1 MRKSNKLII
10 FLIIIVIS
18 TGMLSS
24 LARSNI
30 FFPKNLNS
38 EKPTLKASSNSFGME
53 VCTADEKQFYLVM
66 CEDGNGNV
74 ITAWIDY
81 RNYNYSEIYAQKT
94 DPSGNVKWLKN
105 GKKIYNNN
113 FSLYI
118 LSGPNICSDNA
129 GGAIISWLYVEKF
142 AHTGAIKAQR
152 IDADGNLLWGNN
164 GTDIANTSWTF
175 GSTQLCSDGAG
186 GAFILWEDEGINIQK
201 VGPNGNLLWS
211 YYGLSEGLREGYKSP
226 KMCSDGIGGV
236 IITWDDATSIAY
248 SDSVNV
254 YAQRFDASGNYMW
267 GENGTAICNAD
278 LGQYNPN
285 ICNDGAGGAII
296 TWIDQREGD
305 YAQRVDPNGNS
316 LWQNNGTMICGYG
329 QSITGMKSD
338 GENGMIF
345 SYMTYNSLGEINF
358 FGQKLDSAGNKV
370 WGANGTKITTYGD
383 PDALFDMQICS
394 DGEGGALFAWSLR
407 KGWYSIPHQYNNS
420 DIYTQKIN
428 LNGQAIWKENGLPV
442 CVPASDYRSSPSF
455 GFQICNDGAGG
466 AIIGFEFVRSRWNNT
481 LHGIVPYLWDIHA
494 QRISSSGDL
503 QWNVE
508 PDWIFFL
515 IIGVIIGG
523 IAIAVI
529 ITVLLIKRRK

>member
-24 LARSNI
+24 LAMGNI
-30 FFPKNLNS
+30 FFPKNLNSGNS

-53 VCTADEKQFYLVM
+53 VCTASEKQFELVM
-66 CEDGNGNV
+66 CDDGNGNA
-74 ITAWIDY
+74 ITAWIDF
-81 RNYNYSEIYAQKT
+81 RNYNYSEIYAQKI
-94 DPSGNVKWLKN
+94 DPAGNVKWLKN

-113 FSLYI
+113 VSLYI

-129 GGAIISWLYVEKF
+129 GGAIISWLYLEEF
-142 AHTGAIKAQR
+142 EHTGAIKAQR

-164 GTDIANTSWTF
+164 GTDIANTSWIF
-175 GSTQLCSDGAG
+175 GFTQLCSDGAG
-186 GAFILWEDEGINIQK
+186 GAFILWEDGGINIQK

-248 SDSVNV
+248 SDSANV
-254 YAQRFDASGNYMW
+254 YAQRFDAYGNYMW

-278 LGQYNPN
+278 LGQYGPK
-285 ICNDGAGGAII
+285 ICNDGTGGAII
-296 TWIDQREGD
+296 TWNDQREGD

-329 QSITGMKSD
+329 QSIWGMKSD

-345 SYMTYNSLGEINF
+345 SYSQYSLEEGNF

-370 WGANGTKITTYGD
+370 WGANGTKITSYKD
-383 PDALFDMQICS
+383 PDYLFDIQICS

-407 KGWYSIPHQYNNS
+407 KNWHSLVLLYNNT
-420 DIYTQKIN
+420 DIYAQKIN
-428 LNGQAIWKENGLPV
+428 LNGQAVWKENGLPV
-442 CVPASDYRSSPSF
+442 CVPASNFRSDDPKL
-455 GFQICNDGAGG
+455 QICNDGTGG
-466 AIIGFEFVRSRWNNT
+466 AIVSYEFVRTNNAFY
-481 LHGIVPYLWDIHA
+481 GNFPYLLDIHA

-523 IAIAVI
+523 IAIAVV